1 MPTYRMYIDAGLKQW
16 IDFITA
22 VDASEIPTVDL
33 SGATMFQDG
42 TYTDADLKALQM
54 YQKIAVLPLG
64 SRPLV
69 TDYGLWSMIELPWA
83 PTVDYSIAVAGGGTA
98 VGSYTC
104 QRTTTSLT
112 NIATSLDLLGVM
124 NGIDPNGQAVYYR
137 SSTPAVTVADSQG
150 TVTSKPA
157 AWSGPSLFP

>member
-1 MPTYRMYIDAGLKQW
+1 MPTYRMYLDVGLKQW

-22 VDASEIPTVDL
+22 VDASESPTIDL

-42 TYTDADLKALQM
+42 TYTDADLKALKMCQS
-54 YQKIAVLPLG
+54 IAVLPLG

-69 TDYGLWSMIELPWA
+69 TDYGLWSMAELPWSPYIA
-83 PTVDYSIAVAGGGTA
+83 YTIAVAGGGST

-104 QRTTTSLT
+104 QRSSTSTTNLG
-112 NIATSLDLLGVM
+112 TSLDLLGVM

-137 SSTPAVTVADSQG
+137 SSTPAVTISDAQA
-150 TVTSKPA
+150 TVTSIPA
-157 AWSGPSLFP
+157 GWSGPVLIP

>member
-1 MPTYRMYIDAGLKQW
+1 MPTYRMYIDAGLTQW
-16 IDFITA
+16 IDFITL
-22 VDASEIPTVDL
+22 VDASEVPTIDL

-54 YQKIAVLPLG
+54 YQSIAVLPLG

-69 TDYGLWSMIELPWA
+69 TDYGLWSMLEIPWN
-83 PTVDYSIAVAGGGTA
+83 PTVNYSIAVAGGGTT

-104 QRTTTSLT
+104 QRTSTTLQ
-112 NIATSLDLLGVM
+112 NFVTSLDLLGVM
-124 NGIDPNGQAVYYR
+124 NGISQNGQAVFYR
-137 SSTPAVTVADSQG
+137 SSTPAVTIADSQG

-157 AWSGPSLFP
+157 VWSGPSLFP